1 AAIASAETRLEVE
14 RAEASA
20 ALAEWRAVNG
30 DAAPPTLLVREP
42 QIRQIEADLAA
53 ARAQLQMAELNLER
67 TRISVPF
74 DAVVLTEN
82 VDPGQLVTQGRA
94 VATVYGTGSVEVR
107 VPLADE
113 ELRWFDL
120 PRRGLDG
127 PSAAVGA
134 DFGGDRHQWAAS
146 VARLEGEV
154 DPRTRMVR
162 VVVEVE
168 DPLDGAMPLLP
179 GTFVDVAIEGR
190 TLENVI
196 RIPRFALRQGSTVW
210 TAADGRLQVRSVEV
224 ARKDRLYAY
233 VESGLDAGSQVI
245 TSSLD
250 GVVDGMMVRASEMM
264 TPEVTPPQVDGPS
277 MGGA

>member
-1 AAIASAETRLEVE
+1 ETRLEVE

-20 ALAEWRAVNG
+20 ALDEWRAVNS
-30 DAAPPTLLVREP
+30 DAEPPTLLVREP

-53 ARAQLQMAELNLER
+53 ARAQLQRAELNLER
-67 TRISVPF
+67 TRISLPF

-82 VDPGQLVTQGRA
+82 VDLGQLVTQGRA
-94 VATVYGTGSVEVR
+94 VATLYGTGTVEVR

-120 PRRGLDG
+120 PRRGVAG
-127 PSAAVGA
+127 PTAAVDA
-134 DFGGDRHQWAAS
+134 DFGGDRQSWPAT

-162 VVVEVE
+162 VIVEVE
-168 DPLDGAMPLLP
+168 DPFDGATPLLP
-179 GTFVDVAIEGR
+179 GTFVDVAIDGR
-190 TLENVI
+190 TLEDVV

-210 TAADGRLQVRSVEV
+210 TAEDGRLQIRPVEV
-224 ARKDRLYAY
+224 ARRDRFYAY
-233 VESGLDAGSQVI
+233 IESGLAAGSQVI

-250 GVVDGMMVRASEMM
+250 GVVDGMAVRASELIA
-264 TPEVTPPQVDGPS
+264 PEAEPPQVDGPAL
-277 MGGA
+277 GGA